1 MRFGIGAGIGLIGL
15 LISTFIVL
23 YLWSSYTVPVAS
35 RGVAAR
41 EEAAKIAGVDDDT
54 EMRNSD
60 SITLAAQDSSG
71 RLRGIMV
78 TGIVANGPMQKHMGL
93 QAGDLIVE
101 IGMAGSLMKVSDFP
115 GGADMAIVSIYEV
128 PQRNQQLAVIRAG
141 QRIVLPPA
149 PGTTPPPATPTAAPG
164 GTPTP
169 SPNPAP
175 ATPPKKNTL
184 PGQLEE
190 ITRPR

>member
-54 EMRNSD
+54 GMRNSD